1 VADVTLLQHEALQEV
16 LDIEDLEQRL
26 IVMPMLDREQQ
37 VGPAS
42 IDVRL
47 GTRFRILRRIGGSG
61 IDPGDHLEPE
71 LARSQQSTT
80 IAIGEPLWL
89 HPGQFVLGATLEYLR
104 FPPSLG
110 GYVLGRSSWGRI
122 GLLVATAILIQP
134 GFSGCLT
141 LELVN
146 HGESPIAL
154 YPGCR
159 IAQLAVHS
167 LMDPTDRG
175 YKGKYVGPTGPESP
189 KLEEEQRDITLL
201 KGVAKRLTGARNDVT
216 ADRRTIDR

>member
-1 VADVTLLQHEALQEV
+1 MTLLQHEALQRA
-16 LDIEDLEQRL
+16 LDVQDLEQRL
-26 IVMPMLDREQQ
+26 IVMPMLNREQQ
-37 VGPAS
+37 IGPAS

-47 GTRFRILRRIGGSG
+47 GTRFRILQRIGGSG
-61 IDPGDHLEPE
+61 IDPGAHLEPE

-104 FPPSLG
+104 FPPTLG

-159 IAQLAVHS
+159 IAQLAVHT
-167 LMDPTDRG
+167 LKEPTDCG

-189 KLEEEQRDITLL
+189 KLEDEQREITLL
-201 KGVAKRLTGARNDVT
+201 KDVAERLASTRIDV
-216 ADRRTIDR
+216 ASGRRPSNS